1 MTKLGLDACGGG
13 FGVLRPEAAIH
24 SRVVMM
30 LDILPT
36 INIGKGT
43 RDDKILYITYIRQYT
58 IKREVRIR
66 NRKTFFIGC

>member
-43 RDDKILYITYIRQYT
+43 RDDKILYITYIR
-58 IKREVRIR
+58 
-66 NRKTFFIGC
+66 